1 MHELLKNVDMK
12 PLGDSAI
19 IVKFGSTIDSEI
31 AKYVQALQN
40 ILVKNF
46 FDGFIECVPSYT
58 NLTIYYNT
66 IVIYQNGHDHP
77 YLFVKNFL
85 QSLLENLEASDEN
98 SKRLIE
104 IPVCYGGKYGPDI
117 EIVAHHHDI
126 SVEEVIQLHSAPEYL
141 VHMIGFAPGFPFLG
155 GMNDKIATP
164 RKDVPRLS
172 IPAGSV
178 GIAGKQTGIYP
189 FETPG
194 GWQLIGRTPMKLF
207 LPDDQPPSLL
217 GAGDTI
223 RFYPITEKEY
233 KQMGG
238 EGE

>member
-1 MHELLKNVDMK
+1 MHRILEKVEMK
-12 PLGDSAI
+12 PFGDSAL
-19 IVKFGSTIDSEI
+19 IVKFGTTINPEI
-31 AKYVQALQN
+31 AKYIQALQN
-40 ILVKNF
+40 ILVKKLF
-46 FDGFIECVPSYT
+46 EGFIECVPSYT

-66 IVIYQNGHDHP
+66 ITIFQNGHNHP
-77 YLFVKNFL
+77 YQFVEDYVHD
-85 QSLLENLEASDEN
+85 LLEDLKTSGED

-104 IPVCYGGKYGPDI
+104 IPVCYGGKYGPDLD
-117 EIVAHHHDI
+117 IVADHNDI
-126 SVEEVIQLHSAPEYL
+126 TMEEVIQLHSAPEYL

-178 GIAGKQTGIYP
+178 GVAGKQTGIYP

-194 GWQLIGRTPMKLF
+194 GWQIIGRTPIQLF
-207 LPDDQPPSLL
+207 LSNDQPPSLL
-217 GAGDTI
+217 RAGDTI
-223 RFYPITEKEY
+223 RFYPISEQEY

-238 EGE
+238 KVK